1 MPTTGHMLQGVQQT
15 KIVIADDD
23 KDILNLL
30 CYILEREGYRV
41 SKANNGEDALRMV
54 EAELPDLVL
63 LDVMMP
69 RLNGLDV
76 CRRIRQNPRLR
87 STPILI
93 LTAQSEESSE
103 VEGLDAGADDYLP
116 KPIAPRRLMSH
127 VRALLRRSQQVEG
140 SLKHTSN
147 LLRLSGLE
155 IDRDHYVV
163 RHRQAV
169 PPLTTPLPKK
179 EFELLFFMASHP
191 GRVFSR
197 QDLLNEVWGT
207 DVFVMDRTVDVH
219 ISKIREKLGE
229 GYISTVKGVG
239 YKFNS

>member
-1 MPTTGHMLQGVQQT
+1 MPPSGPIPQDAQPAT
-15 KIVIADDD
+15 IVIADDD

-41 SKANNGEDALRMV
+41 SKATNGQEALRRV
-54 EAELPDLVL
+54 ELEQPDLVL

-69 RLNGLDV
+69 HLDGLEV
-76 CRRIRQNPRLR
+76 CRRIRQDPRLR
-87 STPILI
+87 ATPILL

-103 VEGLDAGADDYLP
+103 VAGLDAGADDYLS

-127 VRALLRRSQQVEG
+127 VRALLRRSRREEG
-140 SLKHTSN
+140 LGLVSN
-147 LLRLSGLE
+147 TLRIGGLE

-163 RHRQAV
+163 RHLQTA
-169 PPLTTPLPKK
+169 PPSTTALPKK
-179 EFELLFFMASHP
+179 EFDLLFFMASHP

-219 ISKIREKLGE
+219 ISKIREKLGD

-239 YKFNS
+239 YKFKD